1 MQCRICPRRCGAD
14 RSKTVGFCG
23 AGDSFLVAR
32 AALHRWEEPCIG
44 GEKGAGAI
52 FFGGCNLKCI
62 FCQNERISHVARGR
76 RMEPKELVALFKQLQ
91 QQGAQTIDLV
101 NPTHYTS
108 QLYEVLKKDKPSI
121 PVVWNSGG
129 YECVESLRMMRGL
142 VDVYLPD
149 IKYFDSEKSF
159 RYAGVRDYF
168 SYASAAV
175 QEMVAQTGPAV
186 FDENGILLR
195 GTLIRH
201 LVLPANTRQAM
212 QILDWISETL
222 PKGVLISLMCQYIPV
237 ARAAEAPELN
247 RRLKRWEY
255 RRVVDYACKLG
266 LTDGYVQ
273 EFSSASGQFVPVFD
287 WA

>member
-175 QEMVAQTGPAV
+175 QEMVAQTGPCG
-186 FDENGILLR
+186 F
-195 GTLIRH
+195 
-201 LVLPANTRQAM
+201 
-212 QILDWISETL
+212 
-222 PKGVLISLMCQYIPV
+222 
-237 ARAAEAPELN
+237 
-247 RRLKRWEY
+247 
-255 RRVVDYACKLG
+255 
-266 LTDGYVQ
+266 
-273 EFSSASGQFVPVFD
+273 
-287 WA
+287 